1 MQLDAGPRPQAPNV
15 PEYALNQEGD
25 PELAAARQRV
35 DKYHGELEK
44 GTGYAM
50 DVMQGS
56 MQAQID
62 ADVERARESA
72 AAQGMPFD
80 EAAFRR
86 DAQQKVQSGLAT
98 EKLGRERLRGEMLGS
113 LQNVT
118 EASSRNKMEKQRLEL
133 ERQVTPVSQ
142 RLQRYGTEAGIYGTD
157 VGAATNVYST
167 NKQTEI
173 AAMNALNQFLS
184 SAFNLSF

>member
-1 MQLDAGPRPQAPNV
+1 MTIGSVPQPKGPNV
-15 PEYALNQEGD
+15 PDYALNQEGD

-35 DKYHGELEK
+35 DKYHGELES

-62 ADVERARESA
+62 SDVERARESA

-86 DAQQKVQSGLAT
+86 DAQAKVQGGLAQ
-98 EKLGRERLRGEMLGS
+98 EKLGRERLRGEMYGALEG
-113 LQNVT
+113 VT
-118 EASSRNKMEKQRLEL
+118 EASSRNKLEKNRLEL
-133 ERQVTPVSQ
+133 ERQATPVSQ
-142 RLQRYGTEAGIYGTD
+142 RLQKFGTEAGVYGQEL
-157 VGAATNVYST
+157 GAATSVYST

-184 SAFNLSF
+184 SAFNFSV